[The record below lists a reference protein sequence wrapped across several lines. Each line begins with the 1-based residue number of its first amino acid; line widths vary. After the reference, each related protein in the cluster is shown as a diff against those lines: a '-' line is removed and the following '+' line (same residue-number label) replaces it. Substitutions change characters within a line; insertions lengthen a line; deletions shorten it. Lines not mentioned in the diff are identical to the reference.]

1 MIRIL
6 LLIIISISSAACS
19 TGLFSVH
26 KIDIQ
31 QGNALDDEAIA
42 KIHPGMT
49 REAVVELLGNPVLQ
63 PILNK
68 NRWEYVYYLK
78 KPDVPAE
85 RKKLIVYFEDDRV
98 ESIKR

>member
-1 MIRIL
+1 MIRVLI
-6 LLIIISISSAACS
+6 LIIISVAVSACS

-31 QGNALDDEAIA
+31 QGNALKPADME
-42 KIHPGMT
+42 KIHEGMS
-49 REAVVELLGNPVLQ
+49 REAVIEAIGRPVLA
-63 PILNK
+63 PVLNN

-85 RKKLIVYFEDDRV
+85 KRKLVILFANDRV
-98 ESIKR
+98 QTVER